1 MNPFNMQEMLEKARH
16 QYEELQNKMAQ
27 TIVEA
32 SSGGGA
38 VTVKMNGHKQ
48 VLRVVI
54 DPETLKSGDKEMLE
68 DLIAAAVNASGQKVD
83 DAMKSQVSGLMG
95 GIKLPGLS

>member
-16 QYEELQNKMAQ
+16 QAEELQQRMAQ

-32 SSGGGA
+32 SAGGGA
-38 VTVKMNGHKQ
+38 VTVKMDGRKH
-48 VLRVVI
+48 VIRVTI

-68 DLIAAAVNASGQKVD
+68 DLVTAAVNAAGQKVD
-83 DAMKSQVSGLMG
+83 DAMKSQMSGLLG
-95 GIKLPGLS
+95 GINLPGLM